1 MITVRDKLGGVE
13 VPGKTGDYKTW
24 VNIITGLYALIILE
38 REPAYGHKIAGE
50 IKCRTDGAIS
60 PNSNALYPLLR
71 TMEERGYITSSWEK
85 PDTRGKRIY
94 TITGEGIACI
104 PILRAKFQ
112 QRLEEAEGRLQI
124 LRRDL
129 LQDKE

>member
-1 MITVRDKLGGVE
+1 MS
-13 VPGKTGDYKTW
+13 GKMENYQTW

-50 IKCRTDGAIS
+50 IKYRTEGAVS

-71 TMEERGYITSSWEK
+71 KMEERGYIASSWEK

-94 TITGEGIACI
+94 HITEEGIARI
-104 PILRAKFQ
+104 PSLRAEFQ
-112 QRLEEAEGRLQI
+112 QRFEEAERRLRI
-124 LRRDL
+124 LRSDL
-129 LQDKE
+129 LSNKEVGIYGCKTIAKK